1 MNKTELENI
10 ISYNNHAVTMAQI
23 AVNLLE
29 GKNPLNV
36 RGVRELLALYLLV
49 PYITN
54 KRLDVPA
61 ANYNVPQLDMKT
73 VLTKVLFNKDGSLSE
88 MTLENLRN
96 ALCHSFVALT
106 EKGDLLLDDR
116 ASLDRK
122 THDSLSDKGFC
133 NRLEIG
139 KTRNKLLALHKSIL
153 KQQAEFNNKL
163 VQECEE
169 CK

>member
-29 GKNPLNV
+29 GKNPLNGC
-36 RGVRELLALYLLV
+36 GVRELLALYLLV

-73 VLTKVLFNKDGSLSE
+73 VLTKVRFKNGSLSE
-88 MTLENLRN
+88 MTLDNLRN

-106 EKGDLLLDDR
+106 EKGDLILDDR

>member
-36 RGVRELLALYLLV
+36 CGVRELLALYLLV

-73 VLTKVLFNKDGSLSE
+73 VLTKVRFKNGSLSE

-139 KTRNKLLALHKSIL
+139 KTHNKLLALHKSIL

>member
-1 MNKTELENI
+1 MNKTELEDI

-36 RGVRELLALYLLV
+36 CGVRELLALYLLV

-73 VLTKVLFNKDGSLSE
+73 VLTKVRFKNGSLSE
-88 MTLENLRN
+88 MTLDNLRN

-106 EKGDLLLDDR
+106 EKGDLILDDR

>member
-73 VLTKVLFNKDGSLSE
+73 VLTKVRFKNGSLSE
-88 MTLENLRN
+88 MTLDNLRN

-106 EKGDLLLDDR
+106 EKGDLILDDR
-116 ASLDRK
+116 ASCDRK
-122 THDSLSDKGFC
+122 THDTIPDKGFC
-133 NRLEIG
+133 NRLEVFQ
-139 KTRNKLLALHKSIL
+139 TRRKLLELHKEVL
-153 KQQAEFNNKL
+153 KQQAEFNNGL
-163 VQECEE
+163 VRKYGV

>member
-1 MNKTELENI
+1 MNKTQLENI

-61 ANYNVPQLDMKT
+61 ANYNVPQLDTKT
-73 VLTKVLFNKDGSLSE
+73 VLTKVRFKNGSLSE
-88 MTLENLRN
+88 MTLDNLRN

-106 EKGDLLLDDR
+106 EKGDLILDDR
-116 ASLDRK
+116 ASCDRK
-122 THDSLSDKGFC
+122 THDTIPDKGFC
-133 NRLEIG
+133 NRLEVL
-139 KTRNKLLALHKSIL
+139 KTRRKLLELHKEVL
-153 KQQAEFNNKL
+153 KQQAEFNNGL
-163 VQECEE
+163 VRKYGV

>member
-36 RGVRELLALYLLV
+36 CGVRELLALYLLV

-73 VLTKVLFNKDGSLSE
+73 VLTKVRFKNGSLSE
-88 MTLENLRN
+88 MTLDNLRN

-106 EKGDLLLDDR
+106 EKGDLILDDR

>member
-1 MNKTELENI
+1 MNKTELEDI

-36 RGVRELLALYLLV
+36 CGVRELLALYLLV

-73 VLTKVLFNKDGSLSE
+73 VLTKVRFKNGSLSE

>member
-36 RGVRELLALYLLV
+36 CGVRELLALYLLV

-73 VLTKVLFNKDGSLSE
+73 VLTKVRFKNGSLSE
-88 MTLENLRN
+88 MTLDNLRN

-106 EKGDLLLDDR
+106 EKGDLILDDR
-116 ASLDRK
+116 ASCDRK
-122 THDSLSDKGFC
+122 THDTIPDKGFC
-133 NRLEIG
+133 NRLEVL
-139 KTRNKLLALHKSIL
+139 KTRRKLLELHKKVL

>member
-73 VLTKVLFNKDGSLSE
+73 VLTKVRFKNGSLSE
-88 MTLENLRN
+88 MTLDNLRN

-106 EKGDLLLDDR
+106 EKGDLILDDR
-116 ASLDRK
+116 ASCDRK
-122 THDSLSDKGFC
+122 THDTIPDKGFC
-133 NRLEIG
+133 NRLEVLQ
-139 KTRNKLLALHKSIL
+139 TRRKLLELHKEVL
-153 KQQAEFNNKL
+153 KQQAEFNNGL
-163 VQECEE
+163 VRKYGV

>member
-73 VLTKVLFNKDGSLSE
+73 VLTKVRFKNGSLSE
-88 MTLENLRN
+88 MTLDNLRN

-106 EKGDLLLDDR
+106 EKGDLILDDR
-116 ASLDRK
+116 ASCDRK
-122 THDSLSDKGFC
+122 THDTIPDKGFC
-133 NRLEIG
+133 NRLEVL
-139 KTRNKLLALHKSIL
+139 KTHGKLLELHKEVL
-153 KQQAEFNNKL
+153 KQQAEFNNGL
-163 VQECEE
+163 VRKYGV

>member
-61 ANYNVPQLDMKT
+61 ANYNVPHLDMKT
-73 VLTKVLFNKDGSLSE
+73 VLTKVRFKNGSLSE
-88 MTLENLRN
+88 VTLDNLRN

-106 EKGDLLLDDR
+106 EKGDLILDDR

-139 KTRNKLLALHKSIL
+139 KTRHKLLALHKSIL

>member
-1 MNKTELENI
+1 MNREELENI
-10 ISYNNHAVTMAQI
+10 ISFNKHAVTMSKI
-23 AVNLLE
+23 AVSLLE
-29 GKNPLNV
+29 GGNPLSV
-36 RGVRELLALYLLV
+36 PGVRELLALYLLV

-73 VLTKVLFNKDGSLSE
+73 VLTKVRFKNGSLSE
-88 MTLENLRN
+88 MTLDNLRN

-133 NRLEIG
+133 NRLEME
-139 KTRNKLLALHKSIL
+139 KTRNELLALHKNIL

-163 VQECEE
+163 VQEWEE
-169 CK
+169 GK

>member
-29 GKNPLNV
+29 GKNPLNGC
-36 RGVRELLALYLLV
+36 GVRELLALYLLV

-73 VLTKVLFNKDGSLSE
+73 VLTKVRFKNGSLSE
-88 MTLENLRN
+88 ITLDNLRN

-106 EKGDLLLDDR
+106 EKGDLILDDR

>member
-36 RGVRELLALYLLV
+36 CGVRELLALYLLV

-73 VLTKVLFNKDGSLSE
+73 VLTKVRFKNGSLSE
-88 MTLENLRN
+88 MTLDN
-96 ALCHSFVALT
+96 
-106 EKGDLLLDDR
+106 
-116 ASLDRK
+116 
-122 THDSLSDKGFC
+122 
-133 NRLEIG
+133 
-139 KTRNKLLALHKSIL
+139 
-153 KQQAEFNNKL
+153 
-163 VQECEE
+163 
-169 CK
+169 

>member
-61 ANYNVPQLDMKT
+61 ANYNVPHLDMKT
-73 VLTKVLFNKDGSLSE
+73 VLTKVRFKNGSLSE
-88 MTLENLRN
+88 VTLDNLRN

-106 EKGDLLLDDR
+106 EKGDLILDDW

-122 THDSLSDKGFC
+122 THDSLSDKGLC
-133 NRLEIG
+133 YRLVIG

-169 CK
+169 CI

>member
-61 ANYNVPQLDMKT
+61 ANYNVPQLVTQRK
-73 VLTKVLFNKDGSLSE
+73 KNNSNLFIKLSCSKC
-88 MTLENLRN
+88 T
-96 ALCHSFVALT
+96 F
-106 EKGDLLLDDR
+106 KFDR
-116 ASLDRK
+116 IQVNYLF
-122 THDSLSDKGFC
+122 GV
-133 NRLEIG
+133 I
-139 KTRNKLLALHKSIL
+139 
-153 KQQAEFNNKL
+153 
-163 VQECEE
+163 
-169 CK
+169 

>member
-36 RGVRELLALYLLV
+36 CGVRELLALYLLV

-61 ANYNVPQLDMKT
+61 ANYNVPKLDMET
-73 VLTKVLFNKDGSLSE
+73 VLTKVRFKNGNLSE
-88 MTLENLRN
+88 MTLDNLRN

-106 EKGDLLLDDR
+106 EKGDLILDDR
-116 ASLDRK
+116 ASCDRK
-122 THDSLSDKGFC
+122 THDTIPDKGFC
-133 NRLEIG
+133 NRLEVL
-139 KTRNKLLALHKSIL
+139 KTRRKLLELHKEVL
-153 KQQAEFNNKL
+153 KQQAEFNNDL
-163 VQECEE
+163 VRKYGV

>member
-61 ANYNVPQLDMKT
+61 ANYNVPQLDTKT
-73 VLTKVLFNKDGSLSE
+73 VLTKVRFKNGSLSE
-88 MTLENLRN
+88 MTLDNLRN

-106 EKGDLLLDDR
+106 EKGDLILDDR
-116 ASLDRK
+116 ASCDRK
-122 THDSLSDKGFC
+122 THDTIPDKGFC
-133 NRLEIG
+133 NRLEVL
-139 KTRNKLLALHKSIL
+139 KTRRKLLELHKEVL
-153 KQQAEFNNKL
+153 KQQAEFNNGL
-163 VQECEE
+163 VRKYGV

>member
-29 GKNPLNV
+29 GKNPLNGC
-36 RGVRELLALYLLV
+36 GVRELLALYLLV

-73 VLTKVLFNKDGSLSE
+73 VLTKVRFKNGSLSE
-88 MTLENLRN
+88 MTLDNLRN

-106 EKGDLLLDDR
+106 EKGDLILDDR
-116 ASLDRK
+116 ASCDRK
-122 THDSLSDKGFC
+122 THDTIPDKGFC
-133 NRLEIG
+133 NRLEVL
-139 KTRNKLLALHKSIL
+139 KTRRKLLELHKKVL

>member
-1 MNKTELENI
+1 MNKTQLENI

-61 ANYNVPQLDMKT
+61 ANYNVPQLDTKT
-73 VLTKVLFNKDGSLSE
+73 VLTKVRFKNGSLSE
-88 MTLENLRN
+88 MTLDNLRN

>member
-29 GKNPLNV
+29 GKNPLNGC
-36 RGVRELLALYLLV
+36 GVRELLALYLLV

-73 VLTKVLFNKDGSLSE
+73 VLTKVRFKNGSLSE
-88 MTLENLRN
+88 ETLDNLRN

-106 EKGDLLLDDR
+106 EKGDLILDDR

>member
-29 GKNPLNV
+29 GKNPLNGC
-36 RGVRELLALYLLV
+36 GVRELLALYLLV

-73 VLTKVLFNKDGSLSE
+73 VLTKVRFKNGSLSE
-88 MTLENLRN
+88 VTLDNLRN

-106 EKGDLLLDDR
+106 EKGDLILDDR

>member
-36 RGVRELLALYLLV
+36 CGVRELLALYLLV

-73 VLTKVLFNKDGSLSE
+73 VLTKVRFKNGSLSE
-88 MTLENLRN
+88 MTLDNLRN

-106 EKGDLLLDDR
+106 EKGDLILDDR
-116 ASLDRK
+116 ASCDRK
-122 THDSLSDKGFC
+122 THDTIPDKGFC
-133 NRLEIG
+133 NTLEVLQ
-139 KTRNKLLALHKSIL
+139 TRRKLLELHKEVL
-153 KQQAEFNNKL
+153 KQQAEFNNGL
-163 VQECEE
+163 VRKYGV

>member
-29 GKNPLNV
+29 GKNPLNGC
-36 RGVRELLALYLLV
+36 GVRELLALYLLV

-73 VLTKVLFNKDGSLSE
+73 VLTKVRFKNGSLSE

-153 KQQAEFNNKL
+153 KQQVEFNNKL

>member
-73 VLTKVLFNKDGSLSE
+73 VLTKVRFKNGSLSE
-88 MTLENLRN
+88 MTLDNLRN

-106 EKGDLLLDDR
+106 EKGDLILDDR
-116 ASLDRK
+116 ASCDRK
-122 THDSLSDKGFC
+122 THDTIPDKGFC
-133 NRLEIG
+133 NRLEVL
-139 KTRNKLLALHKSIL
+139 KTRRKLLELHKEVL
-153 KQQAEFNNKL
+153 KQQAEFNNGL
-163 VQECEE
+163 VRKYGV

>member
-10 ISYNNHAVTMAQI
+10 ISYNNYAVTMAQI

-29 GKNPLNV
+29 GKNPLNGC
-36 RGVRELLALYLLV
+36 GVRELLALYLLV

-73 VLTKVLFNKDGSLSE
+73 VLTKVRFKNGSLSE
-88 MTLENLRN
+88 MTLDNLRN

-153 KQQAEFNNKL
+153 KQQEEFNNKL

>member
-29 GKNPLNV
+29 GKNPLNGC
-36 RGVRELLALYLLV
+36 GVRELLALYLLV

-73 VLTKVLFNKDGSLSE
+73 VLTKVRFKNGSLSE
-88 MTLENLRN
+88 VTLDNLRN

-106 EKGDLLLDDR
+106 EKGDIILDDR